1 MNRIIEIEIA
11 GESYP
16 LNFSTKAARAVSDRY
31 GDLTNIGEAFDDKTT
46 VQALDELVW
55 MLALLIEQ
63 GVAYHKIVNNIDRK
77 ILTAEQL
84 EIVLGVSDVVSLKEN
99 VMQAMTSGMAREVE
113 TEPEKNA
120 ETTQG
125 A

>member
-1 MNRIIEIEIA
+1 M
-11 GESYP
+11 
-16 LNFSTKAARAVSDRY
+16 
-31 GDLTNIGEAFDDKTT
+31 
-46 VQALDELVW
+46 
-55 MLALLIEQ
+55 IEQ
-63 GVAYHKIVNNIDRK
+63 GAAYHKIVNGQDRNV
-77 ILTAEQL
+77 LTADQL
-84 EIVLGVSDVVSLKEN
+84 EIVLGISDVVSLKEN

>member
-1 MNRIIEIEIA
+1 MNRVIEIEIA

-31 GDLTNIGEAFDDKTT
+31 GDLTNIGQAFDDKTT

-63 GVAYHKIVNNIDRK
+63 GAAYHKIVNNLERK

-99 VMQAMTSGMAREVE
+99 VMQAMTSGMSREVE

-120 ETTQG
+120 QTTQG

>member
-46 VQALDELVW
+46 AQALDELVW

-77 ILTAEQL
+77 TRLWYIK
-84 EIVLGVSDVVSLKEN
+84 S
-99 VMQAMTSGMAREVE
+99 M
-113 TEPEKNA
+113 
-120 ETTQG
+120 
-125 A
+125 